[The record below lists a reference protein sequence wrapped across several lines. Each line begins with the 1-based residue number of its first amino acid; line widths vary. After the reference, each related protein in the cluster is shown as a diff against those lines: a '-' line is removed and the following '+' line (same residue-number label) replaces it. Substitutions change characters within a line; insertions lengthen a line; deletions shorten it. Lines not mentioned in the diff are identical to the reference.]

1 MFAYFSLTRTAA
13 PPHAGIFRSVSATGD
28 VKSIGI
34 IAEAKITRCGLG
46 FFGVGSKSELYMS
59 GLCEMIGFVK
69 QNLSSA
75 AGEVR
80 SI

>member
-46 FFGVGSKSELYMS
+46 FFGVGSKSELS